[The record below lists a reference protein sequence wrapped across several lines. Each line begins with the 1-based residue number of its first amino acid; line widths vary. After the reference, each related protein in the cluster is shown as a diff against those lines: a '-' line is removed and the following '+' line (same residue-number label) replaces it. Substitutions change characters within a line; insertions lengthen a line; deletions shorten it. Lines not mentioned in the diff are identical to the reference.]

1 MSTSPLG
8 RTLVIANPAAHS
20 GRGAQGATFA
30 ERFLASYSS
39 ATRGYELRLT
49 TAPGDAE
56 LMAAEADGFD
66 TVVALGGD
74 GVIHEVANGLM
85 RRPAEG
91 RAQLGVIPLGSG
103 NDYARTLGMAR
114 NDVEAALAQA
124 QNHGQQLTR
133 QDIDMYLERIRQ
145 SRPRS
150 AQAGKTNDEE
160 FRKLFDDIRQK
171 KTSAAEK
178 PE

>member
-1 MSTSPLG
+1 ME
-8 RTLVIANPAAHS
+8 
-20 GRGAQGATFA
+20 GAQ
-30 ERFLASYSS
+30 
-39 ATRGYELRLT
+39 
-49 TAPGDAE
+49 P
-56 LMAAEADGFD
+56 
-66 TVVALGGD
+66 
-74 GVIHEVANGLM
+74 
-85 RRPAEG
+85 
-91 RAQLGVIPLGSG
+91 QLSMV
-103 NDYARTLGMAR
+103 
-114 NDVEAALAQA
+114 LAQ
-124 QNHGQQLTR
+124 NTDLNPTR

>member
-91 RAQLGVIPLGSG
+91 ARSSASSRSG
-103 NDYARTLGMAR
+103 PATTTPA
-114 NDVEAALAQA
+114 
-124 QNHGQQLTR
+124 
-133 QDIDMYLERIRQ
+133 
-145 SRPRS
+145 RS
-150 AQAGKTNDEE
+150 AWRGT
-160 FRKLFDDIRQK
+160 
-171 KTSAAEK
+171 TSRRRSPSSCAASHARSRSGA
-178 PE
+178 